1 MQSEPSLRRLSTMI
15 GWGLVDAAIWFAAV
29 VAATWLR
36 FQYDFDVTFV
46 TNTFLAAAG
55 AAIGHLTLGLVIGP
69 YTRGT
74 TRGSFDE
81 VRGLALTA
89 GIVTLVLFSVTLSL
103 ERAEPGSS
111 LLLPGTVPLIAGL
124 VAYSVQLSTRL
135 IFRTHNHRRA
145 ARREGSTPVI
155 VFGAGSAARLLVR
168 NLLHDETSAYRPV
181 ALLDDDRTKRRAR
194 IEGLRVRGTR
204 LDLES
209 VARGT
214 GAEHVVIAIPSA
226 TAQTIRELRAAAE
239 EAGLH
244 PLVVPPLSQVIGRS
258 LTAKDIRDIDLA
270 DLLGRHPITLD
281 ESAIAAQLTQRVVLV
296 TGAGGSIGAELCRQ
310 IARFKPARLVLLD
323 RDESALHGIQLDL
336 DGEGLLQ
343 NDNIVLAD
351 IRDLETLRA
360 RFAEHQ
366 PDIVFHAAALKHLP
380 LLERYPLE
388 AWQTNVI
395 GTLNVLTAAEEVGV
409 ETFVNISTD
418 KAADPTSTLGYS
430 KRVAERLTAGFAARG
445 AGRYISVRF
454 GNVLGSRGS
463 VVPAFTAQIRR
474 GGPVTITHPE
484 VERYFML
491 IPEACQLVMQA
502 AVMGAPGEVLVLDMG
517 EQVRI
522 VDLAK
527 TLITMADR
535 PEVEITFTGL
545 RPGEKLSEDLF
556 SRADHHRPTGHDLVM
571 ATDVPP
577 LGPAAVRRSPTRSDV
592 HERLVDL
599 AGAQRTSSS
608 HDASDQSSPGS
619 GTALIRSIS
628 AS

>member
-1 MQSEPSLRRLSTMI
+1 M
-15 GWGLVDAAIWFAAV
+15 
-29 VAATWLR
+29 
-36 FQYDFDVTFV
+36 
-46 TNTFLAAAG
+46 
-55 AAIGHLTLGLVIGP
+55 
-69 YTRGT
+69 
-74 TRGSFDE
+74 
-81 VRGLALTA
+81 
-89 GIVTLVLFSVTLSL
+89 
-103 ERAEPGSS
+103 
-111 LLLPGTVPLIAGL
+111 
-124 VAYSVQLSTRL
+124 
-135 IFRTHNHRRA
+135 
-145 ARREGSTPVI
+145 
-155 VFGAGSAARLLVR
+155 
-168 NLLHDETSAYRPV
+168 
-181 ALLDDDRTKRRAR
+181 
-194 IEGLRVRGTR
+194 
-204 LDLES
+204 
-209 VARGT
+209 
-214 GAEHVVIAIPSA
+214 VIAIPSA

-258 LTAKDIRDIDLA
+258 LTSKDIRDIDLA

-556 SRADHHRPTGHDLVM
+556 SRGRPPPTDRPRPRDGDGRPSPGPGRRAALPDALRRPRAALGPGRGPAPVLVARRLGSVQPGEWHRPDSLDL
-571 ATDVPP
+571 
-577 LGPAAVRRSPTRSDV
+577 
-592 HERLVDL
+592 RLV
-599 AGAQRTSSS
+599 T
-608 HDASDQSSPGS
+608 
-619 GTALIRSIS
+619 T
-628 AS
+628 